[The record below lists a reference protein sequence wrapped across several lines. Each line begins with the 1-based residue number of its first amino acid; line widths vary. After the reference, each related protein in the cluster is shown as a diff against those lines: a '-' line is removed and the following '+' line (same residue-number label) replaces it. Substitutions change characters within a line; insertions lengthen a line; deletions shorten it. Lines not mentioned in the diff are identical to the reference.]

1 LSLQIPEV
9 VINRLPVYYRSLR
22 RRQAAGSVTV
32 SSQELGALLDM
43 TPAQIRKDLSYFGR
57 FVKQGRG
64 YPVARLADELRLILG
79 LNRRWRMVLVG
90 VGRLGRAI
98 ASYQGFEPQGF
109 DLVGTY
115 DADPEIIGTK
125 LGGIIVQ
132 DVRRMENTL
141 REQPADI
148 GIVTVPKESAQQVTD
163 SLVRAGIHSILNY
176 APISVQVSADVVLQ
190 RIDSL
195 LSLQSMT
202 YHLSH
207 TTTKPDQSVLV
218 VS

>member
-1 LSLQIPEV
+1 M
-9 VINRLPVYYRSLR
+9 
-22 RRQAAGSVTV
+22 QAAGSATV

-43 TPAQIRKDLSYFGR
+43 TPAQIRKDFSYFGR
-57 FVKQGRG
+57 FGKQGRG
-64 YPVARLADELRLILG
+64 YPVAHLADALRLILG

-90 VGRLGRAI
+90 VGRLGLAI

-109 DLVGTY
+109 DLVGAY
-115 DADPEIIGTK
+115 DANPATIGSK

-132 DVRRMENTL
+132 DVRRMESTL

-148 GIVTVPKESAQQVTD
+148 GIVAVPEESAQQVTD
-163 SLVRAGIHSILNY
+163 SLVRAGVHSILNY
-176 APISVQVSADVVLQ
+176 APISVQVSPDVVIQ
-190 RIDSL
+190 RIDPL

-207 TTTKPDQSVLV
+207 TDYQASPNSPPHILG
-218 VS
+218 

>member
-1 LSLQIPEV
+1 M
-9 VINRLPVYYRSLR
+9 
-22 RRQAAGSVTV
+22 QAAGSATV

-43 TPAQIRKDLSYFGR
+43 TPAQIRKDFSYFGR
-57 FVKQGRG
+57 FGKQGRG
-64 YPVARLADELRLILG
+64 YPVAHLADALRLILG

-90 VGRLGRAI
+90 VGRLGLAI

-109 DLVGTY
+109 DLVGAY
-115 DADPEIIGTK
+115 DANPATIGTK

-132 DVRRMENTL
+132 DVRRMESSL

-148 GIVTVPKESAQQVTD
+148 GIVAVPEESAQQVTD
-163 SLVRAGIHSILNY
+163 SLVRAGVHSILNY
-176 APISVQVSADVVLQ
+176 APINVQVSPDVVIQ
-190 RIDSL
+190 RIDPL

-207 TTTKPDQSVLV
+207 TDHQASPS
-218 VS
+218 SPRHA